1 MSTIDTTNLQD
12 PNLSKNSKDSK
23 DFKDTKGSKQ
33 TPPEE
38 TVIVEEKE
46 RYGTD
51 SMATLSLLTIML
63 LAFGAGLLLLAFYI
77 FEIQSPPPAFFK
89 ATDRGELIPQVPLDK
104 PNMATNAL
112 LNWVTENMMQDNTFN
127 FVNYQQVLERARVDY
142 TAEGYDSFLKA
153 LTDAKII
160 DTVVTNKFIMRA
172 SPSSAPQITKEGVLA
187 NHYLW
192 KIKLPMQFKYQSM
205 TTGGIDNVEITLLIM
220 RVPTSQSPFGVK
232 ILMFNLV
239 NKRLLPNQ
247 GA

>member
-1 MSTIDTTNLQD
+1 MDATNLQD
-12 PNLSKNSKDSK
+12 PNLSKNAKDSK
-23 DFKDTKGSKQ
+23 PAS
-33 TPPEE
+33 PEE

-51 SMATLSLLTIML
+51 SMATLSMLTIMM
-63 LAFGAGLLLLAFYI
+63 LALGAGLLILLFYM

-89 ATDRGELIPQVPLDK
+89 ATERGELIPQIPLDK

-127 FVNYQQVLERARVDY
+127 FVNYQAVLERARADY
-142 TAEGYDSFLKA
+142 TAEGYESFLKA

-160 DTVVTNKFIMRA
+160 DTVVSNKFIMRA
-172 SPSSAPQITKEGVLA
+172 SPVSAPQITKEGVLA

-192 KIKLPMQFKYQSM
+192 KIKLPMQFKYQNM

-247 GA
+247 GT